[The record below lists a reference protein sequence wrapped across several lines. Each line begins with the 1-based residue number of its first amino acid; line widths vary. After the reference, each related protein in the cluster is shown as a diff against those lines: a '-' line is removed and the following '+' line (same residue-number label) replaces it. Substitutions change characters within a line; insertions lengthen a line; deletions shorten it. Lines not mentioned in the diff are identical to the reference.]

1 MNYTF
6 KTKQEYVKFL
16 SNLREGAVGNEA
28 TIYFDDKAGKAIKIF
43 ALNNPEMNMQRKEKK
58 LRELMK
64 YKDRF
69 PNAALPE
76 DVITCQGKCVGYT
89 MPMLKGCTSLK
100 TFPTNARNQK
110 DDLKYRLR
118 IACKLAE
125 FVEALHKEDIIIGD
139 FHPDQFMVKNDE
151 LYICDT
157 DTWGFETK
165 GADYTVELSG
175 RPEYID
181 PNVRVFDKKGVFVKK
196 YTKSTDHFA
205 LAVVVFEILVGFHP
219 FDGKYPIVKEYKRPL
234 RAYNRI
240 SIIGNH
246 DLQSLNSF
254 QIKHVAWMSEELN
267 DAFIKI
273 FETGK
278 RFNILKRLKNQEKDL
293 VTCRRHGYYSSRYSK
308 CPMCSA
314 SKYQDSLKKFRTSNV
329 DKVSYEKY
337 YRLPESEVRKVVDEA
352 TYFDF
357 DKNVVHIGDD
367 GNIRREKISPR
378 TDKCFFTKDGMTIK
392 VEKMSKVKQ
401 LFSTLLGKASSIY
414 GNCSFFERIKKC
426 FSAKNPACTVEV
438 YNENGNKLFSTIL
451 LLATS
456 MLKIYGQYLFYIKD
470 GKELIRVYMTP
481 RDCVTKSIFTS
492 TEPFAYEGNEK
503 GECCICKIDKSKF
516 LDILID
522 GVRCEQVP
530 LQIPK
535 AISYD
540 SISGKWCIIA
550 KDKKVYNTF
559 IVMKDKT
566 VKQQF
571 EAFSYGGLNISN
583 SIFYNSMLVIP
594 CDKRLIFLK
603 SGSTVEKSTVIE
615 KDLGIVDSNS
625 KISMQEDKI
634 HQCTYLIIQDS
645 TQVCKIPLN

>member
-6 KTKQEYVKFL
+6 NTKQEYVNFL
-16 SNLREGAVGNEA
+16 DNLREGAVGNEA
-28 TIYFDDKAGKAIKIF
+28 TIYFDDKEGKAIKSF
-43 ALNNPEMNMQRKEKK
+43 ALNNPEMNTQRKEKK

-64 YKDRF
+64 YKDKF

-76 DVITCQGKCVGYT
+76 DIITCKGKCVGYT
-89 MPMLKGCTSLK
+89 MPMLKECISLK

-181 PNVRVFDKKGVFVKK
+181 PNARAFDKKGVFVKK
-196 YTKSTDHFA
+196 YTKSTDYFA

-234 RAYNRI
+234 RAYNRL

-246 DLQSLNSF
+246 DFQNLDSF
-254 QIKHVAWMSEELN
+254 QINHVAWMSKELN
-267 DAFIKI
+267 EAFIKI
-273 FETGK
+273 FENGK
-278 RFNILKRLKNQEKDL
+278 RFNILKELKNQEKDL
-293 VTCRRHGYYSSRYSK
+293 VVCKKHGYYSSRYSK
-308 CPMCSA
+308 CPMCSVR
-314 SKYQDSLKKFRTSNV
+314 KDQNSLRKFRTSSV

-357 DKNVVHIGDD
+357 DQNVVHIENN

-378 TDKCFFTKDGMTIK
+378 TEKYFFNKSEMTIK

-401 LFSTLLGKASSIY
+401 LFSTLLGKSSSIY
-414 GNCSFFERIKKC
+414 GNCSFFERIKRC
-426 FSAKNPACTVEV
+426 FSTKEPACSVEI
-438 YNENGNKLFSTIL
+438 YNKNGSKEFSTIL
-451 LLATS
+451 LQSTS
-456 MLKIYGQYLFYIKD
+456 RLKVCGQFLFYIKD
-470 GKELIRVYMTP
+470 GKELIEVFMTHVG
-481 RDCVTKSIFTS
+481 CVTQSIFTS
-492 TEPFAYEGNEK
+492 TEPFVYEGNEE
-503 GECCICKIDKSKF
+503 GQCCICKKNKDGF
-516 LDILID
+516 LDILINN
-522 GVRCEQVP
+522 VRCKRVP

-535 AISYD
+535 AINYD
-540 SISGKWCIIA
+540 SISGNWCIVT
-550 KDKKVYNTF
+550 KDKKAYNTF
-559 IVMKDKT
+559 IVMEDKT
-566 VKQQF
+566 VTQQF

-594 CDKRLIFLK
+594 CDKRIIFLK
-603 SGSTVEKSTVIE
+603 SGATVEESIVIE
-615 KDLGIVDSNS
+615 KNLGFVDSSS
-625 KISMQEDKI
+625 KISIQEDKA
-634 HQCTYLIIQDS
+634 HQCTYLTIQGN